1 MPFRVFQYQLAQM
14 RRHFIRLFCLLAL
27 PVLLMEQAFAAT
39 PVPLHVVYEISL
51 TGIPIGIASLDG
63 TLNGRRYD
71 LVLTSRFTGLVGLVM
86 GLKIDAKS
94 QGTASDTQIIP
105 SRYDLTVASSGSKR
119 TVLMKLTSG
128 AVTTL
133 EVAPPLPERPD
144 RVPVLPEHKKDIVD
158 PLGGLLFPVPDAATG
173 KPLNCERSIP
183 VFDGAARFDINLT
196 PDHEESLKINGYDGP
211 VAVCS
216 VRYVAISG
224 HRPKRGTSAFM
235 ENNHEIEVKLAPLSG
250 SQFAVPLEIAV
261 PTLVGKIRLSAVQIG
276 LETAQSAQS
285 TTGN

>member
-105 SRYDLTVASSGSKR
+105 SRYDLTVASSGNKR
-119 TVLMKLTSG
+119 TVLMKLTTG
-128 AVTTL
+128 DVTTL

-235 ENNHEIEVKLAPLSG
+235 ENNREIEVKLAPLSG

>member
-1 MPFRVFQYQLAQM
+1 MPFRVFKNQRGQM
-14 RRHFIRLFCLLAL
+14 RRRFTRVFCLLAM
-27 PVLLMEQAFAAT
+27 PVLLMEQAFAAP

-63 TLNGRRYD
+63 TVNGRRYD

-105 SRYDLTVASSGSKR
+105 SRYDLTVASSGNKR
-119 TVLMKLTSG
+119 TVLMKLTTG
-128 AVTTL
+128 DVTTL
-133 EVAPPLPERPD
+133 EVDPPLPERPD
-144 RVPVLPEHKKDIVD
+144 RVPVLPEHKKGIVD
-158 PLGGLLFPVPDAATG
+158 PLGGLLFPLSDAAMG

-196 PDHEESLKINGYDGP
+196 PDHEETLKIIGYDGP

-216 VRYVAISG
+216 VRYVPVAG
-224 HRPKRGTSAFM
+224 HRPKRGTTAFM
-235 ENNHEIEVKLAPLSG
+235 ETNRDIEVKLAPYSG

-261 PTLVGKIRLSAVQIG
+261 PTLVGKIRLSAVRIG
-276 LETAQSAQS
+276 PEPVQSAQS
-285 TTGN
+285 TTGD

>member
-1 MPFRVFQYQLAQM
+1 MPFRVFQYQLARM
-14 RRHFIRLFCLLAL
+14 RRHLIRLFCLLAL
-27 PVLLMEQAFAAT
+27 PVLVMEQAFAAT
-39 PVPLHVVYEISL
+39 PVPVHVVYEISL

-63 TLNGRRYD
+63 TVNGRRYD

-105 SRYDLTVASSGSKR
+105 SRYDLTVASSGNKR
-119 TVLMKLTSG
+119 TVLMKLTTG
-128 AVTTL
+128 DVTTL
-133 EVAPPLPERPD
+133 DVAPPLPERPD
-144 RVPVLPEHKKDIVD
+144 RVPVLPEHKKDVVD

-196 PDHEESLKINGYDGP
+196 PDHEDTTKIQGYDGP
-211 VAVCS
+211 VIVCA
-216 VRYVAISG
+216 VRYVPISG
-224 HRPKRGTSAFM
+224 HRPKRGTTAFM

-261 PTLVGKIRLSAVQIG
+261 PTLVGKIRLSAVRIG
-276 LETAQSAQS
+276 PEPAQSAQS
-285 TTGN
+285 TTGD